1 MNRDKKNADTAL
13 MPGSSGI
20 GDRENG
26 GWSTSEEPDDA
37 LRSPESIARREP
49 EDKQAICCALAQAL
63 WLTDGGCDLLAL
75 EYKRDEHS
83 DRETVVIYYLGGGKR
98 RVNVSLDSGTA
109 MIRDIMAVI

>member
-26 GWSTSEEPDDA
+26 GWSVPANSDDA

-49 EDKQAICCALAQAL
+49 EDKQAICCALAETL
-63 WLTDGGCDLLAL
+63 WLTDGGSDLLAL
-75 EYKRDEHS
+75 EYERDEHG
-83 DRETVVIYYLGGGKR
+83 DEETVVICYLGGGKR

-109 MIRDIMAVI
+109 MIRDIMAMI